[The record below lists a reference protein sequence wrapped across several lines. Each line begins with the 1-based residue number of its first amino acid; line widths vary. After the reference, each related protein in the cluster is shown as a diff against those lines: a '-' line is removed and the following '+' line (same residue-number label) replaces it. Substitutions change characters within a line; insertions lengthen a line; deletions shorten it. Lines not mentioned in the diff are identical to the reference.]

1 MTGEQHATAEELARA
16 ARLRRM
22 AADLTAEARA
32 IEAKYQGPKR
42 APKARTMRQ
51 ILSDRGL

>member
-1 MTGEQHATAEELARA
+1 MSPEQQTSAEELARA

-32 IEAKYQGPKR
+32 IEAKYRGNKP
-42 APKARTMRQ
+42 PTKARSMRQ
-51 ILSDRGL
+51 ILTSKGL